1 MSEERKI
8 ESKLKEIELRVVA
21 ELMKNS
27 RRSDREIAKA
37 LHISQPT
44 VGRVIKRLEKEGIIK
59 EYTMIPD
66 FAKLG
71 YKLMG
76 MSFMKLE
83 DSASS
88 SITPEI
94 RKKTA
99 EVERNN
105 PYASLIA
112 VDGEGL
118 KKDRV
123 FISLY
128 RTYSDFHRAMDFA
141 KQLPFINVESLE
153 SFLVDLENKNNYRV
167 LSMATVANNI
177 LRLSNDAASEDAEP

>member
-105 PYASLIA
+105 PYASFMA
-112 VDGEGL
+112 VNGEGL
-118 KKDRV
+118 KKDRM

-128 RTYSDFHRAMDFA
+128 KTYSDYTKAMSMT
-141 KQLPFINVESLE
+141 KQLPFVDIDSLD
-153 SFLVDLENKNNYRV
+153 SFIVDLENKNNYRV
-167 LSMATVANNI
+167 LSMATLADNI
-177 LRLSNDAASEDAEP
+177 LRISKEESK

>member
-1 MSEERKI
+1 M
-8 ESKLKEIELRVVA
+8 KEIELRLVS

-27 RRSDREIAKA
+27 RRSDRELARV
-37 LHISQPT
+37 LGTSQPT
-44 VGRVIKRLEKEGIIK
+44 VSRLLRKLEKQGIIK

-76 MSFMKLE
+76 ISFIKLE
-83 DSASS
+83 DATGE
-88 SITPEI
+88 SITSEI
-94 RKKTA
+94 REKTIEIEKK
-99 EVERNN
+99 N
-105 PYASLIA
+105 PYASFMA

-118 KKDRV
+118 KKERM

-128 RTYSDFHRAMDFA
+128 RTYSDFYRAMGLA
-141 KQLPFINVESLE
+141 KQLPFINIDSLE

-167 LSMATVANNI
+167 LSMATIANNI
-177 LRLSNDAASEDAEP
+177 LRLSNDAASEGVKS